1 MIKISPQYLAKAQQA
16 QTGADL
22 DALLQDALRLE
33 HATVPPYL
41 TAAYSL
47 KVGTIN
53 NTVRNMILAVA
64 VQEMLHMTIVA
75 NVINAVGGRPR
86 FADPGQIPKYPG
98 PLPMSIGSGLVVG
111 LKKF

>member
-1 MIKISPQYLAKAQQA
+1 MIKISPRYLANVQQA
-16 QTGADL
+16 QSGADL
-22 DALLQDALRLE
+22 CTLLQNALRLE

-53 NTVRNMILAVA
+53 NTVRNMILQVA
-64 VQEMLHMTIVA
+64 VQEMLHMAIVA

-86 FADPGQIPKYPG
+86 FADPTLIPTYPG
-98 PLPMSIGSGLVVG
+98 P
-111 LKKF
+111 